1 MALTR
6 KRTVGIAAVTAAA
19 LLAGG
24 GVFWLYGQNDRE
36 LARACDGMLA
46 VADVRAVLGDGRLDV
61 ETDSGTGRDSCEVTA
76 EGGRSTTVEIV
87 DATRAGEPGLGGL
100 RDPLPDLGGS
110 SARGL
115 PVPVGNGWSGLFAAG
130 DDQDGKATVT
140 LALTCARSTTKTA
153 TGKPVTGL
161 VVSVRTELGATL
173 DDPAN
178 RPAYT
183 RIATGTAAKAADAY
197 GCETRLGAHRVRA
210 VGLPV
215 TREEYEPLTGA
226 TGTCAGVPAAPGVTT
241 ARETAR
247 AAAPV
252 ERCLL
257 GDDGYADER
266 YTLEARFGPYAARE
280 RAYYAERRYD
290 SDPTPADAPK
300 GRLNDDAGY
309 WASAA
314 CPGDGGERALFLVQR
329 THLRD
334 APRPTAAEQ
343 AYARQA
349 LRAFAERAAKAHGC
363 AAPTVP

>member
-6 KRTVGIAAVTAAA
+6 KRTVGIAAVAAAA

-36 LARACDGMLA
+36 LARACGGMLA

-61 ETDSGTGRDSCEVTA
+61 ETDSGTDRDSCEVTA
-76 EGGRSTTVEIV
+76 EGGRSARVEIV
-87 DATRAGEPGLGGL
+87 DATRTGEPGR
-100 RDPLPDLGGS
+100 RDPLPDLGGP

-115 PVPVGNGWSGLFAAG
+115 AVPVGSGWSGLFAAG
-130 DDQDGKATVT
+130 DDEDGKATVT
-140 LALTCARSTTKTA
+140 LSLTCARSSAKTA

-161 VVSVRTELGATL
+161 VVSVRTELGTTL
-173 DDPAN
+173 DDPAD

-197 GCETRLGAHRVRA
+197 GCQTRLGAPRIRT

-215 TREEYEPLTGA
+215 TWEEYEPLTGT
-226 TGTCAGVPAAPGVTT
+226 TGTCAGVPTAPGVTT

-247 AAAPV
+247 AGAPV

-257 GDDGYADER
+257 GDDDYADER
-266 YTLEARFGPYAARE
+266 YTLQALFGPYAARE

-290 SDPTPADAPK
+290 SAPTPADAPK
-300 GRLNDDAGY
+300 GRLNDDADY

-314 CPGDGGERALFLVQR
+314 CPGDGRERALFLIQR
-329 THLRD
+329 THPRD
-334 APRPTAAEQ
+334 APRPTEAEQ

-349 LRAFAERAAKAHGC
+349 LRAFAERAATAHGC
-363 AAPTVP
+363 AAPTTP